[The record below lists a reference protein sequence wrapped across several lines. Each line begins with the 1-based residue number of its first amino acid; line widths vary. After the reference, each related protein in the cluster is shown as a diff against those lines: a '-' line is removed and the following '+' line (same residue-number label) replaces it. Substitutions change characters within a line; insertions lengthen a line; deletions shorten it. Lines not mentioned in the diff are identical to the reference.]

1 MAYFYLLIALFSGVA
16 KGYCGKTVSRD
27 MSNFKECIFINLMRM
42 LFSALVGLLL
52 AVFKTDISG
61 FMMTQESFFVYLL
74 AAISMSVF
82 CVAWMYA
89 YQNEAYMFLSIFTML
104 GTVITCL
111 LDIIFYNADIGL
123 KQWCG
128 MAILLLAVYIM
139 SIYNKD
145 IKGKPT
151 VKGLTI
157 LIIGSIGSSLA
168 DFSQKVYTREIGQR
182 AEIFNFYMYAFSF
195 VLLAIV
201 YVSLK
206 SKKSLNLMHSIYDKK
221 HLLIYFLMA
230 FFLYTNSVT
239 KTMAATFLS
248 SAQIYPVLQGANLI
262 LSAIMTHV
270 LFKEKINVK
279 GLAGIVIAFIG
290 LMLIYI

>member
-201 YVSLK
+201 YVGLK
-206 SKKSLNLMHSIYDKK
+206 SKKSLNIMHSIYDKK
-221 HLLIYFLMA
+221 HLLIYFAMA

>member
-16 KGYCGKTVSRD
+16 KGYCGKTASRD
-27 MSNFKECIFINLMRM
+27 MKNFKECVFINLMRM
-42 LFSALVGLLL
+42 LFSAMLGLLL
-52 AVFKTDISG
+52 TVFKTDING
-61 FMMTQESFFVYLL
+61 FIMTHEDFCIYLL
-74 AAISMSVF
+74 AAICMSIF

-111 LDIIFYNADIGL
+111 LDTVFYNTEIST

-128 MAILLLAVYIM
+128 MAILLLAIFIM

-168 DFSQKVYTREIGQR
+168 DFSQKVYVREIGKF

-201 YVSLK
+201 YIGLK
-206 SKKSLNLMHSIYDKK
+206 SKKTARITPAIYDKK
-221 HLLIYFLMA
+221 HLLIYFAMA
-230 FFLYTNSVT
+230 FFLYMNSFT
-239 KTMAATFLS
+239 KTIAATFLS

-262 LSAIMTHV
+262 LSAIMTHT

-279 GLAGIVIAFIG
+279 GIASIVIAFIG
-290 LMLIYI
+290 LILIYI